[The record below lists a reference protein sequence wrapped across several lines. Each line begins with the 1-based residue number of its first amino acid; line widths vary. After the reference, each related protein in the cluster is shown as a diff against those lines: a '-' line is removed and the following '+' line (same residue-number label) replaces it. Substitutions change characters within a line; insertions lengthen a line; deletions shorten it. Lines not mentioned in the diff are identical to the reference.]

1 MAAELSQVSFRP
13 NLVVGGDTLRPWQED
28 GWVGEVGRGRG
39 RGVSATDLYLCLQVK
54 VGEAVLS
61 YNKDCTRCSGTQV
74 TSPTRDT

>member
-1 MAAELSQVSFRP
+1 MAAEVSQASFRP

-39 RGVSATDLYLCLQVK
+39 VSATDPYPCLQVR